1 MNFHLANLFE
11 TVADAYPDRA
21 AIIACHEN
29 RPEDRVTWGE
39 LDARASRIASLLVA
53 SGLKPQSKFG
63 IYMRNRAEYIEAHLA
78 GFKAR
83 MVPINVN
90 YRYQAEELVYLLDNA
105 DAEALFF
112 QAEFQPR
119 IEEIRSRLPNIGLY
133 VQVDDGGP
141 PPDEWA
147 LDYEQALFDSSP
159 MQRIER
165 PGSDVY
171 MLYTGG
177 TTGMPKGVMYPQAEF
192 TMRLGLALPL
202 RGVELPTSLAEVPAR
217 IEALDAIEAPNV
229 SLCACPLMHGTGMW
243 LGHIAFAYLGG
254 ATLTMSHARFDS
266 DILWQLVAEHGATD
280 IVIVGDAFAKP
291 MLKALRDAKASGHP
305 YDISSLKRISSSG
318 VMWSREVKDGLLEF
332 GDIHLLDAMGSTEGG
347 MGMSVAAR
355 GAPAETAK
363 FEVSEGVS
371 VFDEND
377 QPIEPGSDKIGMI
390 GLSGG
395 VPLGYY
401 KDEVKSAKTFREIGG
416 VRYSFPGDF
425 AKVESDGSLTLLGR
439 GSNCI
444 NTGGEKV
451 FPEEVEEALK
461 RHPAVLDCLV
471 VGVADE
477 RFGQR
482 VVAVASLAPG
492 SNTDLTDAEIVEQ
505 TRQHLSGYK
514 LPRQVILVDQIKRAV
529 NGKADY
535 AWARG
540 VAERGIAEG
549 SAE

>member
-1 MNFHLANLFE
+1 MNFHLANLYE
-11 TVADAYPDRA
+11 TVADTCPDRP

-29 RPEDRVTWGE
+29 EPTEHRSWAE
-39 LDARASRIASLLVA
+39 LDARASRIANLLVE

-83 MVPINVN
+83 MIPINVN
-90 YRYQAEELVYLLDNA
+90 YRYQSGELVYLLDNA

-119 IEEIRSRLPNIGLY
+119 IEEIRSQLPKVGLY
-133 VQVDDGGP
+133 VQVDDGGAP
-141 PPDEWA
+141 LQDWA
-147 LDYEQALFDSSP
+147 LDYEQALASASP
-159 MQRIER
+159 MARIER

-177 TTGMPKGVMYPQAEF
+177 TTGMPKGVMYSQDEF
-192 TMRLGLALPL
+192 TSRLSLGLML
-202 RGVELPTSLAEVPAR
+202 RGVEPPTSLADVPDR
-217 IEALDAIEAPNV
+217 IEKLAGVEAPNV
-229 SLCACPLMHGTGMW
+229 SLCACPLMHGTGIW
-243 LGHIAFAYLGG
+243 LGHIALAYLGG
-254 ATLTMSHARFDS
+254 ATLTMSHPRFDA
-266 DILWQLVAEHGATD
+266 DILWQLAEKHAATD

-291 MLKALRDAKASGHP
+291 MLKALQIASENGQP
-305 YDISSLKRISSSG
+305 YNISSLRRIVSSG
-318 VMWSREVKDGLLEF
+318 VMWSREVKDSLLEF
-332 GDIHLLDAMGSTEGG
+332 GNMLLLDAFGSSEGG
-347 MGMSVAAR
+347 MGMSISSR
-355 GAPAETAK
+355 GAAAETAK
-363 FEVSEGVS
+363 FALTEGVK

-377 QPIEPGSDKIGMI
+377 KLIEPGSEAIGMV

-401 KDEVKSAKTFREIGG
+401 KDEAKSAKTFRKIDG

-425 AKVESDGSLTLLGR
+425 AKVEADGSVTLLGR

-461 RHPAVLDCLV
+461 RHPDVLDCLV
-471 VGVADE
+471 VGVADD

-482 VVAVASLAPG
+482 IVAVTSLAEG
-492 SNTDLTDAEIVEQ
+492 SSLAADEIIAA
-505 TRQHLSGYK
+505 TKAHLSGYK
-514 LPRQVILVDQIKRAV
+514 LPRQVIFVDQVRRAV

-535 AWARG
+535 AWAKG
-540 VAERGIAEG
+540 VAQAAVG
-549 SAE
+549 